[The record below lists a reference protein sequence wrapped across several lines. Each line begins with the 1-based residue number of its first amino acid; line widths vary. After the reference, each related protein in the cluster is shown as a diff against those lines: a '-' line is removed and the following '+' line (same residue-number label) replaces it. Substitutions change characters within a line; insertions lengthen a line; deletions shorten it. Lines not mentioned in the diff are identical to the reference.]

1 MPHTQETVLAEIT
14 DIARLVFEDPSLEVT
29 LQTSSD
35 DVPRWDSLRHIAL
48 IVEAECRFD
57 IRFRSNEIEELKS
70 VGELVRLIQAKLE
83 LVAA

>member
-1 MPHTQETVLAEIT
+1 
-14 DIARLVFEDPSLEVT
+14 VFEDPSLEVT

-57 IRFRSNEIEELKS
+57 IRFHSNEIEELKS